1 MATKKTTT
9 KAASAKSSTK
19 KPKTTKSS
27 TTTVT
32 RVTATD
38 TAKQTAPV
46 KTVVKLPR
54 AAKLD
59 TRLPDN
65 LVNILIAELIGT
77 FILTIVALFTV
88 SILTPL
94 HISSMLMPLY
104 IGLTLAAIVF
114 MIGAVSGAHVNP
126 AITFGLWSMRKL
138 QTVLVPF
145 YWAAQFLGAMAAVV
159 LIGALAN
166 SPMALDFSHFTTFSW
181 SIFAIE
187 LVGSAVF
194 MFGVAAVAGRTKLS
208 SGGKAFG
215 VGLALM
221 AGLLVTG
228 ALLPYVQNAAMVKQT
243 ESAETQTTEPSKDAP
258 RYPHEVY
265 AGGAALNPAVAL
277 AVTEKTDSQIGS
289 GAPVA
294 QKDEKTYTRLSLE
307 VIAGTLIGAALG
319 GNLFLLVHYRA
330 KLED

>member
-9 KAASAKSSTK
+9 KAASAKSSAK

-32 RVTATD
+32 RVTATE
-38 TAKQTAPV
+38 TTKQVTPTKA
-46 KTVVKLPR
+46 VVKLPR
-54 AAKLD
+54 TAKLD
-59 TRLPDN
+59 AKMPEN

-77 FILTIVALFTV
+77 FVLTIVALFAA
-88 SILTPL
+88 SILA
-94 HISSMLMPLY
+94 PLY
-104 IGLTLAAIVF
+104 VGLALAAIVF

-181 SIFAIE
+181 SIFALE

-194 MFGVAAVAGRTKLS
+194 MFGVAAVAGRSKLS

-215 VGLALM
+215 VGMALM
-221 AGLLVTG
+221 AGLLVSG
-228 ALLPYVQNAAMVKQT
+228 ALLPHVQNAAIVKQT
-243 ESAETQTTEPSKDAP
+243 EATETQATEPSKDTP

-265 AGGAALNPAVAL
+265 AGGATLNPAVAL
-277 AVTEKTDSQIGS
+277 VVTEKTDSQIGS

-294 QKDEKTYTRLSLE
+294 QKEEKTYTRLSLE